1 MDPILVP
8 HSHNPLSPRRT
19 TPPVADPT
27 ATPRAP
33 VVVWMQRLLLPP
45 VVRVR
50 LVLLLGFLGALI
62 VVITAPVR
70 REAAPSWRLTL
81 PFVPHP
87 GHAVFSFS
95 SFIVGM
101 GLRAL
106 PWTRLAAVRSDR
118 PHTR

>member
-8 HSHNPLSPRRT
+8 HSHNPLSPRPT

-27 ATPRAP
+27 ATPRSP
-33 VVVWMQRLLLPP
+33 VVVFMQRLLLPP

-70 REAAPSWRLTL
+70 RDAAPSCRITL

-87 GHAVFSFS
+87 GHADFSLCCFIFVL
-95 SFIVGM
+95 SFM
-101 GLRAL
+101 
-106 PWTRLAAVRSDR
+106 
-118 PHTR
+118 